1 MKKFLLLFFALLS
14 IVFSAQ
20 AQTYFEVGG
29 IRYRIWQESWDENPG
44 EVYVAKSSDESSSY
58 TGDINIPAS
67 VVYTKTY
74 KVTGIES
81 DAFKECSGLT
91 SVTIPDG
98 VTRIEDRAFQDCTG
112 LTSITIPNSV
122 TWIGGSGTFSG
133 CSKLTSV
140 TLSNQL
146 TTVEWNTFQDCT
158 SLTSIIIPNSVTAI
172 GSSAFR
178 GCSKLGEVTI
188 GDHVKTIDGSAF
200 QDCTSLSSIIIPNS
214 VKEINWSVF
223 SGCTSLTS
231 VEIPNSVK
239 TISGS
244 VFSGCTSLVSVTI
257 PNSVTKIEG
266 SAFSGCTSLT
276 SIEIPTSVTKIE
288 NSTFS
293 GCESLS
299 SITIPDGVTK
309 IEGNAFSGCKS
320 LTSIIIPNSVTT
332 IGDNNTGGSA
342 FSNCSKLTSVTLSNQ
357 LTSIPAWTFSSCTS
371 LTSITIPS
379 SVTSIGE
386 YAFNGCT
393 SLSSITIPSSVTEIK
408 RGALQG
414 CGALKLVTSEIATP
428 FEVENVFDWSIQYA
442 ALVVPKDTRTLY
454 ENTEGWK
461 NFAVIFEEGEAN
473 HTLERTE
480 EGVKYS
486 LRLAEDNSVYYAV
499 TGYSETLKP
508 EIAILPV
515 LEECPVKAI
524 AENAFN
530 GCSSLTSITIP
541 NSVISIGQSAFWG
554 CSNLRMVKSEI
565 VTPFKVNSFDWYNN
579 NNKVVLVVPQGSR
592 TAYKDQSG
600 WEAYYIYE
608 EGEPIYDVAE
618 TKTDDQGLKY
628 RLIQE
633 DNIGSYYAVTGHAED
648 MKADI
653 VIPADIDGC
662 PVWGI
667 EWSAFQNC
675 TSLTSITFL
684 NDVKKIDEN
693 AFYGCINLND
703 VKVYVWDDAEFCNN
717 HILGRLPN
725 NPINSWDGNNSHE
738 KFYTLHVIKKD
749 NEGNDIEITDYV
761 IPEGVTTIG
770 DGAFKGF
777 VNLSSIVIPNNITS
791 IGSNA
796 FSGCT
801 NLLSV
806 KMGKKVTSIGDYA
819 FYNCSSLESITLPKE
834 LESIGNSAFSGDNY
848 YSDEGC
854 NAITS
859 IAIPGTVKTI
869 GNGAFRGCRN
879 LALVVFEVD
888 EDGKAN
894 LTSIGEEAFFRC
906 DLTSITLPNSV
917 TTIGKTAFRDNYK
930 LTTAILG
937 DALTEIKDDTFQYC
951 FALSSVT
958 IPDGVTSIGEHAF
971 QGCNVL
977 TSVRIPKS
985 LSSMGENAFDGCPIK
1000 SIELPDAFTAI
1011 TANLFKNNDL
1021 EYIKLGNNVKS
1032 IGKGAFGSKLD
1043 GEEALVLIEIN
1054 TPTPPTIASDAFSAL
1069 EDVSVINVIVP
1080 DAAAETAYKKAAVWK
1095 EMTFANK
1102 ETVVELSVGTPGDLG
1117 YELITEL
1124 DVTPAKVVSLKVK
1137 GAINDKDFDQMRSNM
1152 KSLLRLDLSECD
1164 ITEIPDEAM
1173 KDKTQLQELIL
1184 PAKLQTIGNK
1194 AFQGCPYLT
1203 GNLDLPSGVISIG
1216 DYAFEGTYYTSVTLP
1231 VKLQKIGINAF
1242 NNLPLKQKLV
1252 LPRSLTSIGDGA
1264 FADTQ
1269 VSGYVEIPNGITYLG
1284 YGAFRNTQI
1293 ESAALRD
1300 NPNCITSIS
1309 SGLFQGCTKFKANPL
1324 YIPSTYTSVEGYA
1337 FDGCTALMN
1346 VRLSANLVS
1355 IGEYAFQNT
1364 QLDYI
1369 NVPSKVETIGTGA
1382 FKNCKSLVMLS
1393 LPATLKMVGPEG
1405 LRGCSALRNLSVEA
1419 IEPPAVDKSSMIGV
1433 NTDLCL
1439 ISIPTESYRSYVTAD
1454 YWGQFVQMRNDIAV
1468 ETEGDGEIGFES
1480 VDENEE
1486 GQEALAR
1493 ARARRI
1499 SAARAMTR
1507 ASEEEAELDVA
1518 VVGNGSSVYVPKQG
1532 KVRFYIIPGAG
1543 QKLLSATLDGVDIMP
1558 YIVDGVYTTT
1568 ADKKNAKLVVK
1579 FSGSAGTDQP
1589 TALIS

>member
-1 MKKFLLLFFALLS
+1 MKKFLLSLFALLS
-14 IVFSAQ
+14 FVISAQ

-44 EVYVAKSSDESSSY
+44 EVYVAKSSDESNGY
-58 TGDINIPAS
+58 IGDITIPAS

-239 TISGS
+239 TIGGS

-309 IEGNAFSGCKS
+309 IESNAFFGCKS

-332 IGDNNTGGSA
+332 IGDNNTGGSV

-357 LTSIPAWTFSSCTS
+357 LTSIPSWTFGRCTS

-408 RGALQG
+408 NGAFGG
-414 CGALKLVTSEIATP
+414 CNNLKIVTSEIT
-428 FEVENVFDWSIQYA
+428 
-442 ALVVPKDTRTLY
+442 
-454 ENTEGWK
+454 
-461 NFAVIFEEGEAN
+461 
-473 HTLERTE
+473 
-480 EGVKYS
+480 
-486 LRLAEDNSVYYAV
+486 
-499 TGYSETLKP
+499 
-508 EIAILPV
+508 
-515 LEECPVKAI
+515 
-524 AENAFN
+524 
-530 GCSSLTSITIP
+530 
-541 NSVISIGQSAFWG
+541 
-554 CSNLRMVKSEI
+554 
-565 VTPFKVNSFDWYNN
+565 TPFKVEAFDWNQADN
-579 NNKVVLVVPQGSR
+579 ATLVVPDGSLD
-592 TAYKDQSG
+592 AYNSTEG
-600 WEAYYIYE
+600 WNFAFIVE
-608 EGEPIYDVAE
+608 EGDAIYAREKIDE
-618 TKTDDQGLKY
+618 QGLKY
-628 RLIQE
+628 TLKQGD
-633 DNIGSYYAVTGHAED
+633 DNSFYYSVKKNSDEISAE
-648 MKADI
+648 I
-653 VIPADIDGC
+653 VIPSDIDGC
-662 PVWGI
+662 PVKVI
-667 EWSAFQNC
+667 EEWAFSNC
-675 TSLTSITFL
+675 KTLTKITIPSS
-684 NDVKKIDEN
+684 VSTIGEY
-693 AFYGCINLND
+693 AFNSCALEEVNIVIKDYSD
-703 VKVYVWDDAEFCNN
+703 FFKN
-717 HILGRLPN
+717 HILGALPN
-725 NPINSWDGNNSHE
+725 NPIGYDNNGSWVS
-738 KFYTLHVIKKD
+738 KFYNVHLID
-749 NEGNDIEITDYV
+749 SEGTEILECNIPND
-761 IPEGVTTIG
+761 VTTIG
-770 DGAFKGF
+770 VGTFKSCTGLYS
-777 VNLSSIVIPNNITS
+777 VTIPNSVTS
-791 IGSNA
+791 IDKDAFRDCSN
-796 FSGCT
+796 
-801 NLLSV
+801 LVSV

-834 LESIGNSAFSGDNY
+834 LESIGSFAFSGDDVY
-848 YSDEGC
+848 TWSEG
-854 NAITS
+854 NKYIPFTS
-859 IAIPGTVKTI
+859 IVIPKSVKSI
-869 GNGAFRGCRN
+869 GNGAFRGCRE
-879 LALVVFEVD
+879 LGLVNFENV
-888 EDGKAN
+888 EESEEGG
-894 LTSIGEEAFFRC
+894 LTSLGDEAFRYC
-906 DLTSITLPNSV
+906 ALTSVALPNSV
-917 TTIGKTAFRDNYK
+917 ITIGKGAFADNNK
-930 LTTAILG
+930 LTTATLG
-937 DALTEIKDDTFQYC
+937 AALTEIKDETFQNC
-951 FALSSVT
+951 TELTSVT
-958 IPDGVTSIGEHAF
+958 IPEGVTGIGVNAF
-971 QGCNVL
+971 KWCYKL
-977 TSVRIPKS
+977 SSVRIPQS

-1011 TANLFKNNDL
+1011 PANLFKNNDL

-1080 DAAAETAYKKAAVWK
+1080 DATAESAYKKAAVWK

-1124 DVTPAKVVSLKVK
+1124 GVTPAKVVSLKVK

-1164 ITEIPDEAM
+1164 ITEIPDGAM

-1184 PAKLQTIGNK
+1184 PAKLQTIGNN

-1203 GNLDLPSGVISIG
+1203 GKLDLPSGVISIG
-1216 DYAFEGTYYTSVTLP
+1216 DFAFEGTYYTSVTLP
-1231 VKLQKIGINAF
+1231 IKLQKIGIHTF
-1242 NNLPLKQKLV
+1242 NSLPLKQKLV
-1252 LPRSLTSIGDGA
+1252 LPQSLTSIGDGA

-1293 ESAALRD
+1293 ESAALPD
-1300 NPNCITSIS
+1300 NPNGITSIS
-1309 SGLFQGCTKFKANPL
+1309 SGLFQGCTNFKAYPL

-1337 FDGCTALMN
+1337 FDGCTALTN

-1419 IEPPAVDKSSMIGV
+1419 IVPPAVDKSSMIGV

-1507 ASEEEAELDVA
+1507 ASEE
-1518 VVGNGSSVYVPKQG
+1518 
-1532 KVRFYIIPGAG
+1532 
-1543 QKLLSATLDGVDIMP
+1543 
-1558 YIVDGVYTTT
+1558 
-1568 ADKKNAKLVVK
+1568 
-1579 FSGSAGTDQP
+1579 
-1589 TALIS
+1589 